1 VDFKYFQLVDIY
13 KDDNAF
19 INENGQQRPS
29 YRAKDGDIIFSIKRE
44 IMMENQMGRNDS
56 FAYSGGQ
63 WGGWNAVFGPKL
75 EDGAPSTIW
84 DPLTG
89 AIDKAIA
96 AQWSKYDLRVY
107 TEKNWQTLGP
117 KLQGKLNIWMGDMD
131 NFYLNNAMHLYHEM
145 LNVQKE
151 PASDAKF
158 TWVRGAGHCDY
169 EQLPMLEKIMLQM
182 QQRLP
187 QHTFR

>member
-1 VDFKYFQLVDIY
+1 
-13 KDDNAF
+13 
-19 INENGQQRPS
+19 
-29 YRAKDGDIIFSIKRE
+29 
-44 IMMENQMGRNDS
+44 MMENQMGRHDS

-75 EDGAPSTIW
+75 EDGSPSTIW

-89 AIDKAIA
+89 KIDKAIA
-96 AQWSKYDLRVY
+96 TQWTKYDLRLY

-117 KLQGKLNIWMGDMD
+117 KLQGKLNIWMGDVD
-131 NFYLNNAMHLYHEM
+131 NFYLNNAMHLYQEM
-145 LNVQKE
+145 LNAQKE
-151 PASDAKF
+151 PITDAKF

-169 EQLPMLEKIMLQM
+169 KQVPMLEKIMTQM

-187 QHTFR
+187 